1 MNGGLLSG
9 ISENITLRDRKV
21 PDSSDLGQVTLLVSE
36 LKLYN
41 VIPLVVTR

>member
-1 MNGGLLSG
+1 MGGLLSG
-9 ISENITLRDRKV
+9 VSENITLRDRKV
-21 PDSSDLGQVTLLVSE
+21 PDSSDLGRVRTVLVSE